1 MTTNKNN
8 IKKLLSN
15 KDKYFADNHSKTPDY
30 IFDKPSYKQSSEFDG
45 HLHVRHFTNGK
56 LELYNLLP
64 YDVVIKDILYNG
76 KSFYNSSNS
85 VIVPS
90 YLSKVD
96 KVILKTPYIGLH
108 DYMINVES
116 EYQEFTR
123 NNKSGIT
130 LVSDEIFNPLLF
142 DTSNN
147 FDFLFQNQNGSYEI
161 KRRASQATS

>member
-1 MTTNKNN
+1 M
-8 IKKLLSN
+8 
-15 KDKYFADNHSKTPDY
+15 
-30 IFDKPSYKQSSEFDG
+30 
-45 HLHVRHFTNGK
+45 HVRHFTNGK

-64 YDVVIKDILYNG
+64 YDVVIKDILYDG
-76 KSFYNSSNS
+76 ASFYDDD

-96 KVILKTPYIGLH
+96 KVIVNTPYIGLH
-108 DYMINVES
+108 DYMINVKS
-116 EYQEFTR
+116 EYQGFTR

-161 KRRASQATS
+161 SKGNWIIDSPMLFYHII